1 MKYSGT
7 IFKLPFPFTDL
18 TGLKGRPALAISEPD
33 AFGDIEFLFVTTKAP
48 GSSGATID
56 LKDDAFAGAAL
67 ATPAWGGS
75 ARASK
80 AKKRATAPRIA
91 IVTISSRL
99 AGARLNRRAS
109 SPTLK
114 FNVPDQARRE
124 SPGARVEKQA

>member
-1 MKYSGT
+1 MK
-7 IFKLPFPFTDL
+7 
-18 TGLKGRPALAISEPD
+18 KGRSV
-33 AFGDIEFLFVTTKAP
+33 IENVVPTVTV
-48 GSSGATID
+48 S
-56 LKDDAFAGAAL
+56 AAL

-124 SPGARVEKQA
+124 SPGARVENQA